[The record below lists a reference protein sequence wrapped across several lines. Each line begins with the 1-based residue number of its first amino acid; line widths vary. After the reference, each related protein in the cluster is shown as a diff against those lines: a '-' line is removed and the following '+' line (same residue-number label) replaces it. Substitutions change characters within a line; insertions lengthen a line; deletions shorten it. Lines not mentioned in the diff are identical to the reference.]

1 MRQLSL
7 RIDDSLHLD
16 LRRAASEHGLSINGY
31 LTRVLE
37 AALVPAPSEPELE
50 RIRARLVAAGLVAPG
65 AGGSAV
71 PAPSPEAFAAARR
84 RSAGGTPGSQLIADE
99 RGPR

>member
-16 LRRAASEHGLSINGY
+16 LRRAAREHGLSINGY

-50 RIRARLVAAGLVAPG
+50 RIRARLVAAGLAEPVGDGAAAPT
-65 AGGSAV
+65 
-71 PAPSPEAFAAARR
+71 PSPEEFAAARR
-84 RSAGGTPGSQLIADE
+84 RSAGGTSGSQLIADQ
-99 RGPR
+99 RGAR